1 MAKRRS
7 VYDADTVKAVM
18 QVQDNIASFD
28 VTVQEGMYQLA
39 GSLLETVAR
48 HSMQITPVR
57 KKPYPPS
64 RKRTPGTM
72 RNSIKIV
79 KNTPSHIGWIEI
91 DSWLWGWLDG
101 VNASGR
107 GNESDHHRN
116 IKKGSKSLKRFKG
129 MIKTDPRRLLGE
141 PMQKQMSFIR
151 SEKRMAKVLEKAV
164 KKCEVKNTSSV

>member
-1 MAKRRS
+1 MGKRRS
-7 VYDADTVKAVM
+7 VYDAETVKAVM
-18 QVQDNIASFD
+18 ELQDNIASFD

-39 GSLLETVAR
+39 GTLLEAVAR
-48 HSMQITPVR
+48 HARRITPIH

-64 RKRTPGTM
+64 RNRTPGTM

-79 KNTPSHIGWIEI
+79 KNTPSHIGWIQI
-91 DSWLWGWLDG
+91 DSWLWEWLNG

-107 GNESDHHRN
+107 GKESDHKRN

-129 MIKTDPRRLLGE
+129 MIQTDPRRLLGE

-164 KKCEVKNTSSV
+164 KKCEVKGTSSV